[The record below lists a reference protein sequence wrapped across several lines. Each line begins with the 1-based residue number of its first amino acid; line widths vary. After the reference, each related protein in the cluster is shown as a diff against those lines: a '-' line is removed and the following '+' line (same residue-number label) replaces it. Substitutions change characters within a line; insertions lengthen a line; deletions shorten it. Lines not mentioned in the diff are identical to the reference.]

1 MYEEIF
7 IAILI
12 CIVLFLGIC
21 LCVTT
26 SKLRKC
32 KYDQRKI
39 NGRISD
45 EKLNKTVNSLFRVS
59 EELTKTKDDFS
70 NTKEE
75 LARTKTNLS
84 TVEEDLRKT
93 KLLLSETN
101 ENLVKTT
108 TKLSIAESELMQH
121 KNNLSLLL
129 QSNLTSMPWLAGMMA
144 DFVTYDL
151 ELEAKK
157 LDWGNSKKRN
167 EKVASIREIR
177 ADATKRIEE
186 AKVAVY
192 QLEYIRTLFPG
203 IDDILATDYKDLHFD
218 NTIPD
223 HDPTLDY
230 LSHEEWQKMSDDE
243 KSQLALDR
251 YIKSQKSK
259 WQIGR
264 DYELSV
270 AYELTQQGYTVD
282 TVGSYMNY
290 EDLGRDLI
298 AKNNLYILIIQCKYW
313 SKQKQIH
320 ENHIYQLYGTTIGY
334 CIEENIPFED
344 IYCYLYTNTELSP
357 MAKKVAD
364 YLGVKYVENHEMIDF
379 PRIKCNIGK
388 DEYGGVTKIYH
399 LPMDMNYDTTKIEK
413 DGEFYA
419 FTVEEAVKAG
429 FRRAYKWHGDK

>member
-157 LDWGNSKKRN
+157 LDWGKSKKRD
-167 EKVASIREIR
+167 EKVASIHEIR

-203 IDDILATDYKDLHFD
+203 IDDIIATDYKDLHFD
-218 NTIPD
+218 GNIPD

-230 LSHEEWQKMSDDE
+230 LSSEEWNKLSDDE

-251 YIKSQKSK
+251 YIESNKTK

-270 AYELTQQGYTVD
+270 AYELSQKGYTVD
-282 TVGSYMNY
+282 TFGSYMSY
-290 EDLGRDLI
+290 DDLGRDLI
-298 AKNNLYILIIQCKYW
+298 VTKNQYTYIVQCKYW
-313 SKQKQIH
+313 SNKKQIH
-320 ENHIYQLYGTTIGY
+320 ENHIYQLYGTSVGY
-334 CIEENIPFED
+334 CIEKKASFDKTRAYLVTNI
-344 IYCYLYTNTELSP
+344 ELSP

-364 YLGVKYVENHEMIDF
+364 YLGVKYVENHEISEF

-388 DEYGGVTKIYH
+388 DGARIYH
-399 LPMDMNYDTTKIEK
+399 LPIDNNYDTTKIDKE
-413 DGEFYA
+413 GEFYA

-429 FRRAYKWHGDK
+429 FRRAFKWHGDK